1 MPVPGIHS
9 LRRFSCP
16 LLLSNEPIKI
26 FITMAC
32 YEADLYGQ
40 MNQQNHVSD
49 WDMSEYEEIQDF
61 QCTTNYGLSKIG
73 RTWI

>member
-1 MPVPGIHS
+1 
-9 LRRFSCP
+9 
-16 LLLSNEPIKI
+16 
-26 FITMAC
+26 MAC

-40 MNQQNHVSD
+40 TNQQNRISD

-61 QCTTNYGLSKIG
+61 QCTTNYRLSKIG